1 MRMSQ
6 PGPGGQATGAQ
17 WRRWLLPAALAAGFL
32 ALLSVPRG
40 APGMPL
46 AYSRF
51 TADVAAGTVRAV
63 TISPAGQVTGSLAGG
78 SRSPPPSRSRS
89 AVTASPSSWPPT
101 TSRSPPRPPPRP
113 PRCCQP

>member
-1 MRMSQ
+1 MRMSR

-51 TADVAAGTVRAV
+51 T
-63 TISPAGQVTGSLAGG
+63 PM
-78 SRSPPPSRSRS
+78 SPPERS
-89 AVTASPSSWPPT
+89 A
-101 TSRSPPRPPPRP
+101 R
-113 PRCCQP
+113 